1 MLGTIHQ
8 SNSTRVRPI
17 AVFDPLPWQIAP
29 WRDRGPVVLLTG
41 SAGGGKSR
49 LAAEKLHGYC
59 LKYPGATALL
69 LRKVKVSMTSGAV
82 LMIDRTIIGP
92 DPGVAHYPSK
102 SRFEYRNGSML
113 LYAGLEDEKQRERLK
128 SIGQDGAVDI
138 AWMEE
143 ATEFDESDY
152 NTLIARM
159 RGKAAP
165 WRQRI
170 LSCNPDA
177 PTHWIKRRLIDGGE
191 ARVYYSGRQ
200 DNVYNPAD
208 YDSQMNLLTG
218 IDDLRLNKGQW
229 VQASGLVYDVWSDG
243 PENGNVTEA
252 AEYLP
257 DGGPVYWALDDG
269 YSGERD
275 SETGLFADKSSPRVF
290 LLVQERSNGRLCV
303 FHESYEVKMLE
314 GEHIARVLLLPHTT
328 DDVGKPTEGQSWIH
342 WAMER
347 RKGLGDAPAYPF
359 PAYAAVDSAAAEL
372 RGQLHAAQ
380 IYTQGKPP
388 TIEESIK
395 PLRRMLAP
403 DANGWRRILVHPRC
417 RYLRGEMASY
427 RRDPVTGKPI
437 DAFNHGPDALR
448 YLAWT
453 KRQEA

>member
-1 MLGTIHQ
+1 MLGTSVQ
-8 SNSTRVRPI
+8 PNRSRVQIVAP
-17 AVFDPLPWQIAP
+17 FDPLPWQIAP

-92 DPGVAHYPSK
+92 DPSVVHYPSK

-200 DNVYNPAD
+200 DNIYNPAD

-243 PENGNVTEA
+243 PEGGNVTEA
-252 AEYLP
+252 AEYIPGAGL
-257 DGGPVYWALDDG
+257 VAWSVDDG
-269 YSGERD
+269 YAGMRD
-275 SETGLFADKSSPRVF
+275 PASGLFTADSHPRVF
-290 LLVQERSNGRLCV
+290 GLYQIRHDGTICR
-303 FHESYEVKMLE
+303 FDESYAVKLLSDQHLVEVL
-314 GEHIARVLLLPHTT
+314 ALP
-328 DDVGKPTEGQSWIH
+328 
-342 WAMER
+342 
-347 RKGLGDAPAYPF
+347 YPR
-359 PAYAAVDSAAAEL
+359 PEYAVVDKSAAEL
-372 RGQLHAAQ
+372 KGRLHAAQ
-380 IYTQGKPP
+380 IYTRNSPSDVA
-388 TIEESIK
+388 ESIK
-395 PLRRMLAP
+395 ETRRAIAP
-403 DANGWRRILVHPRC
+403 DTNGRRRLLVHPRC
-417 RYLRGEMASY
+417 KHFRAEMASY
-427 RRDPVTGKPI
+427 RYDPQTGKPI
-437 DAFNHGPDALR
+437 KQYDHGPDECRYLVWALR
-448 YLAWT
+448 Y
-453 KRQEA
+453 EA